1 MAQATPDIPH
11 GAAELRH
18 IALGFQRPLPR
29 TAFGQLGSTLLPLV
43 GLIATMHGWCHC

>member
-29 TAFGQLGSTLLPLV
+29 TAFGQLGSTLLCMPASPMA
-43 GLIATMHGWCHC
+43 GGG